1 MINTHF
7 IHSYKLSFALPM
19 YQPQTI
25 KARRSYTFLKYARIS
40 WHQFYTKIHTRKK
53 KKSKSVGN
61 TQITVIE
68 LIHITNTS

>member
-1 MINTHF
+1 MPEYPGISL
-7 IHSYKLSFALPM
+7 I
-19 YQPQTI
+19 
-25 KARRSYTFLKYARIS
+25 LK
-40 WHQFYTKIHTRKK
+40 FTPEK